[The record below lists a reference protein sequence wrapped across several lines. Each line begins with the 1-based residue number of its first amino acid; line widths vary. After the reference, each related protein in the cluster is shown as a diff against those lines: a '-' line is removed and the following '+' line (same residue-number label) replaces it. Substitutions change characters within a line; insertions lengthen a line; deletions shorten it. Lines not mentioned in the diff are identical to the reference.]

1 MDTSI
6 SADRFFAVTIFSP
19 RKIPDSATP
28 NTGIVKP
35 YIATFPTGLYLSSR
49 VQRLKAIVVISAIYI
64 SRTVDFTVT
73 ESGTYT
79 ITATKNGETAEDTAT
94 ITADGQTVNV
104 KLAYRHI
111 YGVVWDGTSTTVW
124 SRTDAAA
131 SFVNPTPYLSLIH
144 I

>member
-1 MDTSI
+1 MSI
-6 SADRFFAVTIFSP
+6 DSGSTVTCTKGS
-19 RKIPDSATP
+19 KTQSKTASAT
-28 NTGIVKP
+28 G
-35 YIATFPTGLYLSSR
+35 
-49 VQRLKAIVVISAIYI
+49 
-64 SRTVDFTVT
+64 TVDFTVT

-124 SRTDAAA
+124 SRTDEGPPA
-131 SFVNPTPYLSLIH
+131 SEPDPVPGGGQPVTEAHLTTCTRGAGWCA
-144 I
+144 